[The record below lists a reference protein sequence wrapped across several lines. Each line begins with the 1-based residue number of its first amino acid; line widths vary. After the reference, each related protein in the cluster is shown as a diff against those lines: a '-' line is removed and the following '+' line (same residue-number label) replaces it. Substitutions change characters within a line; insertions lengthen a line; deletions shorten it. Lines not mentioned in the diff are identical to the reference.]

1 MQGVFDALPVGR
13 NAMGR
18 NLTRFSRFDIDDPH
32 LPPAIEE
39 AALGSG
45 GYPYSKELGRK
56 DYEKELTFLQI
67 ELVKLLAWQSKMGG
81 RSVLVFEGRD
91 AAGKGGSI
99 KAVREHL
106 NPRQARIVA
115 LAKPSDREVGQWY
128 FQRYAVELPAASEM
142 VLFDR
147 SWYNRGV
154 VEPVMGFC
162 TPAQA
167 EHFLTEAPTFETMVA
182 KSGTRLFKFWLEI
195 GQEEQLVR
203 FHERRHN
210 PLKMWKISP
219 VDLAA
224 VRRWDE
230 FTEARDKMI
239 AATHTKSS
247 PWIVVKANDKR
258 RAHLALI
265 RHVLLC
271 CDYSGRDLSAI
282 GKVDKKILGF
292 GPKALGG
299 GD

>member
-1 MQGVFDALPVGR
+1 M
-13 NAMGR
+13 
-18 NLTRFSRFDIDDPH
+18 SRKSNRMSQFDIDDPH
-32 LPPAIEE
+32 LPPAIKEV
-39 AALGSG
+39 ALESG
-45 GYPYSKELGRK
+45 GYPYDKKLDDET
-56 DYEKELTFLQI
+56 YENELTRLQI
-67 ELVKLLAWQSKMGG
+67 ELVKLLAWQQQTGR
-81 RSVLVFEGRD
+81 RSVLLFEGRD
-91 AAGKGGSI
+91 ASGKGGSI

-106 NPRQARIVA
+106 NPRYARIVA
-115 LAKPSDREVGQWY
+115 LAKPSDREAGQWY
-128 FQRYAVELPAASEM
+128 FQRYAAELPAAGET

-167 EHFLTEAPTFETMVA
+167 KHFLSEAPTFERMVTE
-182 KSGTRLFKFWLEI
+182 SGTRLFKFWLEI
-195 GQEEQLVR
+195 GREMQLVR

-224 VRRWDE
+224 IHRFDE
-230 FTEARDKMI
+230 FTDARDRMI
-239 AATHTKSS
+239 EATHTKNA
-247 PWIVVKANDKR
+247 PWIVVKANDKK

-271 CDYSGRDLSAI
+271 VDCAGRDLKAI

-292 GPKALGG
+292 GPQALRR
-299 GD
+299 